1 MAERKLFE
9 LCGTD
14 PEKLFS
20 PYCWR
25 IRMALAHK
33 GLDAE
38 TIPWRFQ
45 QSEAIAFANSKTVPV
60 LVDGDHT
67 VADSWAIAEYLER
80 TYPDRPALFP
90 GGQTASLRFAASW
103 ADRVLNAG
111 LVKLIV
117 SDIPDLLGEAE
128 RAYFHESRE
137 KRFGMPLAQVTADR
151 EARLPE
157 FRATLQP
164 LRAVVM
170 QQPYVAGDAPDY
182 ADYIMFGGFMWARVV
197 SSFQVLAADDP
208 LHAWMERMLD
218 LFGGLARGVPARAA
232 A

>member
-14 PEKLFS
+14 PARRFS

-38 TIPWRFQ
+38 TVPWRFT
-45 QSEAIAFANSKTVPV
+45 EGAAIAFAQSKTVPV
-60 LVDGDHT
+60 LIDGDRT

-80 TYPDRPALFP
+80 AYPDRPALFP
-90 GGQTASLRFAASW
+90 GNPASLRFAASW

-117 SDIPDLLGEAE
+117 SDIPALLGEAE
-128 RAYFHESRE
+128 RAYFVESRE
-137 KRFGMPLAQVTADR
+137 KRFGMTLAQVTADR
-151 EARLPE
+151 EAKLPE
-157 FRATLQP
+157 FRASLQP
-164 LRAVVM
+164 LRAVIQ
-170 QQPYVAGDAPDY
+170 QQPFVAGEAPDY

-197 SSFQVLAADDP
+197 SPLRILEESDP

-218 LFGGLARGVPARAA
+218 LFGGLARGVPARTAG
-232 A
+232 